1 MKETHLRSVVKSVTY
16 RAFGTFVTAGVAWL
30 ITGQLKL
37 ALSIGIADTTAKLFV
52 YYFHERLWHRITF
65 GLVPAPAPESMQG
78 DGI

>member
-1 MKETHLRSVVKSVTY
+1 MKETHLRSIVKSVTY
-16 RAFGTFVTAGVAWL
+16 RTFGTFVTAGVAWL

-52 YYFHERLWHRITF
+52 YYFHERLWHKIQF
-65 GLVPAPAPESMQG
+65 GIVQPPPETMQG

>member
-1 MKETHLRSVVKSVTY
+1 MKETHLRSIVKSATY
-16 RAFGTFVTAGVAWL
+16 RFFGTFVTAGIAWL

-52 YYFHERLWHRITF
+52 YYFHERIWHKIQF
-65 GLVPAPAPESMQG
+65 GIVQAKPEAMQG